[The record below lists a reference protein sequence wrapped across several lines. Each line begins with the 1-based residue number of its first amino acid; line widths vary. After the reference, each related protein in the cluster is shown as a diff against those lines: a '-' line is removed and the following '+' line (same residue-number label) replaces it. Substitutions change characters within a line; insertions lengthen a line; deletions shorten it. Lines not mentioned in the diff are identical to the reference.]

1 MNISSPPTLLPH
13 SVLFFLPLCGMMRPT
28 QGCNLNA
35 TKVWDR
41 NTNLITILNIALQ
54 ILIIIRTVVVPSI
67 QLLYTPWHAKQI
79 PILRH
84 PLSNHWNVS

>member
-1 MNISSPPTLLPH
+1 MKITFINISSPPTLPPLSP
-13 SVLFFLPLCGMMRPT
+13 LPLCGMMRPT

-54 ILIIIRTVVVPSI
+54 ILIIIITVVVPSI
-67 QLLYTPWHAKQI
+67 QLYTPWHAKQI

-84 PLSNHWNVS
+84 PLSND

>member
-1 MNISSPPTLLPH
+1 MKITFINISSPPTLPPH
-13 SVLFFLPLCGMMRPT
+13 SPLLSLCGSMRPT

-54 ILIIIRTVVVPSI
+54 ILIIIITVVVPSI
-67 QLLYTPWHAKQI
+67 QLYTPWHAKQI

-84 PLSNHWNVS
+84 PLSNH